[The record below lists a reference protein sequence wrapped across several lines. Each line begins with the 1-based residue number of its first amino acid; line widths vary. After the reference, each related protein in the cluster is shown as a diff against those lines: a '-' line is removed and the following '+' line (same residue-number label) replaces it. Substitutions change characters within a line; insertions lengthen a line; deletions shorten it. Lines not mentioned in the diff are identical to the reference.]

1 MKDNAIKTAIVT
13 GSSRGIGRSIAVR
26 LASSGFAVVVN
37 YVNKTSDAAQVVAA
51 IEKEG
56 GRAIAVQ
63 ADVANAIAAKNLF
76 DQAEKAFG
84 YVDVL
89 VNNAGVMSNKLIAEM
104 DEATFDRMMGINIKG
119 TFNMLHL
126 ASKRLR
132 DNGRII
138 NLSTSAL
145 VTALPTYGV
154 YNATKA
160 AVEAMTRVL
169 AKELGLR
176 HITVNAVAPGP
187 VATELFFEGK
197 SKEFVDRLVKM
208 IPLGRIGEV
217 EDIAPIVAFLAS
229 SESGWINGQTLRA
242 NGGIG

>member
-1 MKDNAIKTAIVT
+1 MRTAIVT
-13 GSSRGIGRSIAVR
+13 GSSRGIGRSIAIH
-26 LASSGFAVVVN
+26 LAKAGFAVVVN
-37 YVNKTSDAAQVVAA
+37 YVNNAKVAEEVVAD
-51 IEKEG
+51 IEKAQ
-56 GRAIAVQ
+56 GRAIAIQ
-63 ADVANAIAAKNLF
+63 ANVGDALAAARLF
-76 DQAEKAFG
+76 DQTEKAFG
-84 YVDVL
+84 GVDVL
-89 VNNAGVMSNKLIAEM
+89 VNNAGVIALKPIADMQET
-104 DEATFDRMMGINIKG
+104 EFDHLMEINVKG

-145 VTALPTYGV
+145 ITALPGYGI
-154 YNATKA
+154 YNATKG

-169 AKELGLR
+169 AKELGSR

-187 VATELFFEGK
+187 VATELFLEGK
-197 SKEFVDRLVKM
+197 SQELIDRLVKI

-229 SESGWINGQTLRA
+229 PESGWINGQTIRA

>member
-1 MKDNAIKTAIVT
+1 MKNSSIKTAIVT
-13 GSSRGIGRSIAVR
+13 GGSRGIGRAIAIK
-26 LASSGFAVVVN
+26 LASVDFAVVVN
-37 YVNKTSDAAQVVAA
+37 YINNASDAAQVVAE
-51 IEKEG
+51 IEKAG
-56 GRAIAVQ
+56 GHAIAVQ
-63 ADVANAIAAKNLF
+63 ADVANAIAAKNIF
-76 DQAEKAFG
+76 DQAEKAFDH
-84 YVDVL
+84 VDVL
-89 VNNAGVMSNKLIAEM
+89 VNNAGVMSNKLIAEI
-104 DEATFDRMMGINIKG
+104 DEVTFDRMIGINLKG

-169 AKELGLR
+169 AKELGAR
-176 HITVNAVAPGP
+176 HITVNSVAPGP

-197 SKEFVDRLVKM
+197 SQEFVDRLIKM

-217 EDIAPIVAFLAS
+217 GDIAPIVAFLAS